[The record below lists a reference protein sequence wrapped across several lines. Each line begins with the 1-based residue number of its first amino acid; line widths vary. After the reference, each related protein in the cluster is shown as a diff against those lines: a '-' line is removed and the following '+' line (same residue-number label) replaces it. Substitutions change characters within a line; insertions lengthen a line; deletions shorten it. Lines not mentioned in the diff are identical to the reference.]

1 MEVAVGRI
9 SDDSPAH
16 VTISRNG
23 WWRPGSTSFVHHLHT
38 AKQTITMLGYVL
50 GIVPLYFLIYLPA
63 SQMLYGTSQRS
74 SNTKTADL
82 AFNLSSIASDEPLS
96 CPPHSYN
103 TYILSHEPLIIYI
116 ENFLNAQ
123 ESAHLLK
130 IRYVVSSQTELP
142 AL

>member
-1 MEVAVGRI
+1 
-9 SDDSPAH
+9 
-16 VTISRNG
+16 
-23 WWRPGSTSFVHHLHT
+23 
-38 AKQTITMLGYVL
+38 MLGYVL
-50 GIVPLYFLIYLPA
+50 GIVPFYYLIYLPV
-63 SQMLYGTSQRS
+63 SQMLYGTSQRP
-74 SNTKTADL
+74 SNTETANL

-96 CPPHSYN
+96 CPSHSYN

-130 IRYVVSSQTELP
+130 IRYVVPSRTELP

>member
-1 MEVAVGRI
+1 M
-9 SDDSPAH
+9 
-16 VTISRNG
+16 
-23 WWRPGSTSFVHHLHT
+23 HT

-50 GIVPLYFLIYLPA
+50 GIVPFYYLIYLPV
-63 SQMLYGTSQRS
+63 SQMLYGTSQRP
-74 SNTKTADL
+74 SNTETANL

-96 CPPHSYN
+96 CPSHSYN

-130 IRYVVSSQTELP
+130 IRYVVPSRTELP